1 MSCYIYDPR
10 HVSNRISESAVGG
23 CIFGVLAVTQQSVVD
38 SVGWEENRKLNR
50 EREGMCVGGAGG
62 RMTHSFG
69 FVPGLDL
76 TQVVVRPGRKFK
88 RKFKP
93 KQPVGELHE
102 IKQP

>member
-1 MSCYIYDPR
+1 MHFWGIG
-10 HVSNRISESAVGG
+10 SNTTISGRFSGVGRKSEVKSG
-23 CIFGVLAVTQQSVVD
+23 A
-38 SVGWEENRKLNR
+38 GWWAW
-50 EREGMCVGGAGG
+50 GGAGE